1 MEHTM
6 YCKFE
11 GDQVT
16 LFLKKEP
23 NTNKCKIYLDAIQ
36 QFSRKTYEEVLLI
49 LDYIN
54 QGEDVWY
61 WKEIFDLK
69 KQEFM
74 RLINYRKQILEMIS
88 RFEEKFLAQYQQ
100 SLKSGLEPYLQ
111 DLYFLHLQVS
121 QENALDPQQLKKSL
135 LLQHIEQQ
143 IFIIESVFQ
152 ATSLQIIMD
161 AIPNYLYL
169 KQQIE

>member
-1 MEHTM
+1 M
-6 YCKFE
+6 YCKFD

-23 NTNKCKIYLDAIQ
+23 DTNKCKIYLDAIQ
-36 QFSRKTYEEVLLI
+36 QFSRETYEEVLLV

-61 WKEIFDLK
+61 WRDILDLK

-74 RLINYRKQILEMIS
+74 KLINYRKQILEMIAS
-88 RFEEKFLAQYQQ
+88 FEEKFLAQYQQ
-100 SLKSGLEPYLQ
+100 SLKTGLDPYLR
-111 DLYFLHLQVS
+111 DLYLLHLQIS
-121 QENALDPQQLKKSL
+121 QEVTLDPQYLSESL
-135 LLQHIEQQ
+135 RLQHIEQQ
-143 IFIIESVFQ
+143 IFTIESLFQ
-152 ATSLQIIMD
+152 ATSLQAIVD

-169 KQQIE
+169 QQQIA